1 MDVAKS
7 LVRCVAR
14 AFYDVKH
21 ILVVDALMIHSALR
35 DDDLAHLLGT
45 QTKELHKLCGKLKE
59 DRMVN
64 VYAHAQAFVLV
75 VEAHTRQELKEGQ
88 TRTVAR
94 TYYYVDFRGTVDAI
108 KYRMHKLERTVQ
120 SKMDTDAEAKGYAC
134 PRCRRRFTPLD
145 VLPLINQETGMFD
158 CDNCGTQ
165 LVDDDDS
172 AEIIENQ
179 KRLGRLMQQM
189 DKIIRMLRQI
199 DELVVP
205 ANDFNDA
212 IAVAVPVN
220 RERSH
225 ASALSVPTITTTV
238 QTQSGPAMEVKLT
251 ADDEKT
257 AAELAAERDKK
268 AAQAEKNAI
277 PVWYGKSTVSGEL
290 TTVGAKEAEARA
302 ARQIDFKTDLAAAE
316 KKSTDGRESVQKS
329 AIEQYYALLAARTK
343 KAEEEEE
350 EEEEDDDEDED
361 DAEFEEVP
369 MGLSNA
375 GTGPPSTASAS
386 KPSTPKPSQSLAPM
400 SNGMSKGSGGSS
412 AKRSGDHLEEDSPG
426 KKVKIQPQEGDDSE
440 EEAEFEDI

>member
-59 DRMVN
+59 DRMISV
-64 VYAHAQAFVLV
+64 
-75 VEAHTRQELKEGQ
+75 HTRQELKEGQ

-145 VLPLINQETGMFD
+145 VLPLINEETGMFD

-189 DKIIRMLRQI
+189 DKIIRMLRQV

-212 IAVAVPVN
+212 IAVAIPVN

-238 QTQSGPAMEVKLT
+238 QAPSGPAMEVKLT
-251 ADDEKT
+251 ADDQKT
-257 AAELAAERDKK
+257 AAELAAEREKK

-290 TTVGAKEAEARA
+290 TTVGQKEAEAKA
-302 ARQIDFKTDLAAAE
+302 ARQIDFKTDTAATE
-316 KKSTDGRESVQKS
+316 KKSNDGRESVQKE
-329 AIEQYYALLAARTK
+329 AIEQYYALLAARAK

-350 EEEEDDDEDED
+350 EEEEDDEDED

-386 KPSTPKPSQSLAPM
+386 KPSTPRPSQSLAPIT
-400 SNGMSKGSGGSS
+400 NGISRGNGSDSKGMS

>member
-64 VYAHAQAFVLV
+64 V
-75 VEAHTRQELKEGQ
+75 HTRQELKEGQ

-145 VLPLINQETGMFD
+145 VLPLINPETGMFD
-158 CDNCGTQ
+158 CDNCGSQ

-172 AEIIENQ
+172 AEILESQ
-179 KRLGRLMQQM
+179 ERLGRLMQQM

-225 ASALSVPTITTTV
+225 ASALSVPTTTTTV
-238 QTQSGPAMEVKLT
+238 HTAAGPTMEIKIT
-251 ADDEKT
+251 SDEGRS
-257 AAELAAERDKK
+257 AAELAEREKK
-268 AAQAEKNAI
+268 AEQAEKNAL
-277 PVWYGKSTVSGEL
+277 PAWHTQSTVSGDL
-290 TTVGAKEAEARA
+290 TTLGMKEVEAKA
-302 ARQIDFKTDLAAAE
+302 ARHIDFKTGANTEE
-316 KKSTDGRESVQKS
+316 KKSVDDKQSVQQS
-329 AIEQYYALLAARTK
+329 AIDQYYALLRQK
-343 KAEEEEE
+343 QQNAEQEED
-350 EEEEDDDEDED
+350 EEDDDDDDED
-361 DAEFEEVP
+361 DIEFEEIPV
-369 MGLSNA
+369 GLSNG

-386 KPSTPKPSQSLAPM
+386 KPSTPKPSQGLTPLA
-400 SNGMSKGSGGSS
+400 NGVGKNGFDSKGLPLS
-412 AKRSGDHLEEDSPG
+412 AKRSADHLDRDEDSPG
-426 KKVKIQPQEGDDSE
+426 KKVKIQPQDDGDDSE
-440 EEAEFEDI
+440 EEAEFEDISV

>member
-21 ILVVDALMIHSALR
+21 ILVIDALMIHSALR

-64 VYAHAQAFVLV
+64 V
-75 VEAHTRQELKEGQ
+75 HTRQELKEGQ

-145 VLPLINQETGMFD
+145 VLPLINPETGMFD

-172 AEIIENQ
+172 AEILESQ
-179 KRLGRLMQQM
+179 ERLGRLMQQM

-225 ASALSVPTITTTV
+225 ASALSVPTTSVPVQV
-238 QTQSGPAMEVKLT
+238 QTGPAMEIKFT
-251 ADDEKT
+251 SDETKT
-257 AAELAAERDKK
+257 AAELAAEREKK
-268 AAQAEKNAI
+268 AEQAEKNAL
-277 PVWYGKSTVSGEL
+277 PAWHTQSTVSGDL
-290 TTVGAKEAEARA
+290 TTLGMKEVEARA
-302 ARQIDFKTDLAAAE
+302 ARQIDFKTGTTAEE
-316 KKSTDGRESVQKS
+316 KKVDDKQSVQKS
-329 AIEQYYALLAARTK
+329 AIDQYYELLKQRQQNAD
-343 KAEEEEE
+343 EEDEEEE
-350 EEEEDDDEDED
+350 EEEEDDEDV
-361 DAEFEEVP
+361 EFEEIPV
-369 MGLSNA
+369 GLSNS

-386 KPSTPKPSQSLAPM
+386 KPSTPKPSHGLTPSI
-400 SNGMSKGSGGSS
+400 NGIKNGTDGKGTPLS
-412 AKRSGDHLEEDSPG
+412 AKRSADHLDQDESPG
-426 KKVKIQPQEGDDSE
+426 KKIKIEPQEEPDDSEE

>member
-64 VYAHAQAFVLV
+64 V
-75 VEAHTRQELKEGQ
+75 HTRQELKEGQ

-145 VLPLINQETGMFD
+145 VLPLINQDTGMFD

-172 AEIIENQ
+172 AEILESQ
-179 KRLGRLMQQM
+179 ERLGRLMQQM

-205 ANDFNDA
+205 ANEFNDA

-225 ASALSVPTITTTV
+225 ASALSVPTTSTVV
-238 QTQSGPAMEVKLT
+238 QTSSGPAMEIKFT
-251 ADDEKT
+251 SDGQKT
-257 AAELAAERDKK
+257 AAELAAEREKK
-268 AAQAEKNAI
+268 AAQAVQNAL
-277 PVWYGKSTVSGEL
+277 PVWYTQSTVSGDL
-290 TTVGAKEAEARA
+290 TTLGSKEAEARA
-302 ARQIDFKTDLAAAE
+302 ARHIDFKTDVSTEE
-316 KKSTDGRESVQKS
+316 KKPTDDRGNVQKS
-329 AIEQYYALLAARTK
+329 AIDQYYALLAARTK
-343 KAEEEEE
+343 EAEEEEEE
-350 EEEEDDDEDED
+350 EEEEDDDDD

-369 MGLSNA
+369 MGLSNG

-386 KPSTPKPSQSLAPM
+386 KPSTPKPSHGLAPM
-400 SNGMSKGSGGSS
+400 VNGLSRPGETDSRALS
-412 AKRSGDHLEEDSPG
+412 AKRSGDHLDHDEDSPG
-426 KKVKIQPQEGDDSE
+426 KKVKIQPEEGDDSE

>member
-59 DRMVN
+59 DRMISV
-64 VYAHAQAFVLV
+64 
-75 VEAHTRQELKEGQ
+75 HTRQELKEGQ

-212 IAVAVPVN
+212 IAVAIPVN

-225 ASALSVPTITTTV
+225 ASALSVPTTTTTV
-238 QTQSGPAMEVKLT
+238 QTSSGPAMEVKLT
-251 ADDEKT
+251 ADDEKN
-257 AAELAAERDKK
+257 AAELAAEREKK

-290 TTVGAKEAEARA
+290 TTVGQKEAEARA
-302 ARQIDFKTDLAAAE
+302 ARQIDFKTDLAAAD

-343 KAEEEEE
+343 KAQEEEEE

-386 KPSTPKPSQSLAPM
+386 KPSTPRPSQSLAPI
-400 SNGMSKGSGGSS
+400 SNGIGRGSGSDSKGMS
-412 AKRSGDHLEEDSPG
+412 AKRSGDHLDDDSPG

>member
-21 ILVVDALMIHSALR
+21 ILVIDALMIHSALR

-64 VYAHAQAFVLV
+64 V
-75 VEAHTRQELKEGQ
+75 HTRQETKDGQ

-145 VLPLINQETGMFD
+145 VLPLINPETGMFD

-172 AEIIENQ
+172 AEILESQ
-179 KRLGRLMQQM
+179 ERLGRLMQQM

-225 ASALSVPTITTTV
+225 ASALSVPTTSTAVHAPT
-238 QTQSGPAMEVKLT
+238 GPAMEIKFT
-251 ADDEKT
+251 SDDPKS
-257 AAELAAERDKK
+257 AENMAAEREKK
-268 AAQAEKNAI
+268 AAQAEQNAL
-277 PVWYGKSTVSGEL
+277 PVWHTQSTVSGDL
-290 TTVGAKEAEARA
+290 TTLGTKEVAAKAERH
-302 ARQIDFKTDLAAAE
+302 IDFKTGVNTED
-316 KKSTDGRESVQKS
+316 KKPSEDKARVQLS
-329 AIEQYYALLAARTK
+329 AIDQYYQLLKQRQQNADQ
-343 KAEEEEE
+343 EEEEE
-350 EEEEDDDEDED
+350 EEEEDDDD
-361 DAEFEEVP
+361 DDIEFEEIPV
-369 MGLSNA
+369 GLSNA

-386 KPSTPKPSQSLAPM
+386 KPSTPKPSQGLMPM
-400 SNGMSKGSGGSS
+400 ANGIPKSNGVDSKGLPLS
-412 AKRSGDHLEEDSPG
+412 AKRSGDHLERDEESPD
-426 KKVKIQPQEGDDSE
+426 KKAKIQPQEEADDSE
-440 EEAEFEDI
+440 EEAEFVNI